1 MSLTH
6 GRKAAQGPFTGD
18 ASAERDSV
26 RTEAVTRLTTLWA
39 QAVRKETEKPEMLR
53 DTNPDALS
61 TQLSAAGARRLESIG
76 T

>member
-18 ASAERDSV
+18 VSAERDSV

-53 DTNPDALS
+53 DTNPEALS
-61 TQLSAAGARRLESIG
+61 TPLSAAGASRLELIG